1 MRKRTKRGISLG
13 TIVMLACTIAVLGG
27 FAALMPSFTGN
38 QDILIDAARLA
49 VAMDDSLTQ
58 LGASTGEMLQ
68 SYVQPQSTFIPPFS
82 SQTSY
87 SVPQDEE
94 AVQPVVTPVPTPTV
108 NPKRAFTLCA
118 GGAIEV
124 DSSVRKALT
133 ISKELR
139 LDLLTDQMLQKMK
152 ADLSIVTI
160 KNTISESNNQ
170 SNVNSPYELLAPIRA
185 MGVNALNIA
194 HSNAL
199 NFGQQGLEETASAV
213 QSAGMTPLGQK
224 EPIFLTLNGVKVALL
239 HYQEHYSN
247 TSRNQLK
254 EEELHALLSPIDLAA
269 ITGDIASVREQG
281 AQVVA
286 VTLYWGPE
294 GKHDPT
300 DTQRIQAQAI
310 ADAGA
315 DIILGTGNGALQ
327 PVQVLSANRGDGR
340 YHPVLCA
347 YSLGNLFSPD
357 RDSRVTL
364 ASILLNAVVVYD
376 TATQTVAFENITYT
390 PTYAW
395 RGKDDGKTIQR
406 ILINNP
412 DNLPEFVDE
421 NQQGV
426 MERCM
431 TLVTDVMA
439 DTAIPLAY

>member
-13 TIVMLACTIAVLGG
+13 TIVMLACTIAVLAG

-58 LGASTGEMLQ
+58 LGVSTGEMLQ
-68 SYVQPQSTFIPPFS
+68 SYVQPQSTFVPPFS
-82 SQTSY
+82 SHSSY
-87 SVPQDEE
+87 PAAKEE
-94 AVQPVVTPVPTPTV
+94 TAHPIVTPAPTPTV
-108 NPKRAFTLCA
+108 NPKRSFTLCA

-139 LDLLTDQMLQKMK
+139 LDLLTDQMIRQMQ
-152 ADLSIVTI
+152 ADLSIVTL

-194 HSNAL
+194 NSNAL
-199 NFGQQGLEETASAV
+199 NFGKQGLDETAAAV
-213 QSAGMTPLGQK
+213 QSAGMTVIGRK
-224 EPIFLTLNGVKVALL
+224 EPVFLTLNGVSLALL
-239 HYQEHYSN
+239 HYQEHFSN
-247 TSRNQLK
+247 TARNQMK
-254 EEELHALLSPIDLAA
+254 EEERHALLSPIDLPS
-269 ITGDIASVREQG
+269 ITADIVNAREKG
-281 AQVVA
+281 AHVVA

-294 GKHDPT
+294 GKHEPT
-300 DTQRIQAQAI
+300 DTQRVQAQAI

-364 ASILLNAVVVYD
+364 ASILLNANVVYD
-376 TATQTVAFENITYT
+376 TSTRSVAFENISYT

-395 RGKDDGKTIQR
+395 RGKDEGKTIQR

-412 DNLPEFVDE
+412 DNPPDFVDE

-439 DTAIPLAY
+439 DTAIPIAY